1 MQFDNNCWE
10 QMVVTRE
17 MPINE
22 YKNQKEIQFCI
33 LKILNNQMQVNCNN
47 LDRMSWW
54 TGSLYTAKKNE

>member
-47 LDRMSWW
+47 LDRMS
-54 TGSLYTAKKNE
+54 